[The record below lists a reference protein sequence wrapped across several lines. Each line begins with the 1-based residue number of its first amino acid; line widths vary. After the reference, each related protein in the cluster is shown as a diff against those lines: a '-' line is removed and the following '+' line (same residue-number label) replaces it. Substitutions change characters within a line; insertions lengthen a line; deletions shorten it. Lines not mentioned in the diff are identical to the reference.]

1 MSGYQ
6 NDKYKFSIKSP
17 VSVAMDDVIEK
28 RAEEIENLKEE
39 LLTYKILIKDLAHE
53 DPSYS
58 IRNKILNIAY
68 FIIEDVEL
76 FDYLSS
82 TKKFPI
88 NRLLNRTPVEKEF
101 FQSWKE
107 YIIAYVVIFSNPNY
121 KYLQEYIQ
129 VVESINIL
137 GVDEVSQVMQISEH
151 RGLIL
156 NKGLRSAIILTSK
169 GEFIKVK
176 SGKDNKI
183 GEDIISTEG
192 ITLRKYKLQIS
203 ILLSLLI
210 VIITIGV
217 FKYKAIDKT
226 IVIETTSS
234 ITLEVNKFNRIIDS
248 YSKTE
253 KGASMLKELK
263 VDNDDIDNSI
273 KNILDYAFNNGM
285 IPENGVLI
293 TVTGEPLRYNAL
305 NKTEEFIKEQE
316 IQVRLNNSGDEHKVS
331 P

>member
-101 FQSWKE
+101 FQTWKE

>member
-1 MSGYQ
+1 MSGFQ
-6 NDKYKFSIKSP
+6 NDKYKFSTKSP
-17 VSVAMDDVIEK
+17 SSVTLDDAIEK
-28 RAEEIENLKEE
+28 RAEEIESLKEE

-53 DPSYS
+53 YPSYS

-76 FDYLSS
+76 FDYLSE

-88 NRLLNRTPVEKEF
+88 NRLLKRTPVEREF
-101 FQSWKE
+101 LQAWRE
-107 YIIAYVVIFSNPNY
+107 YIVAYVVIFSNPNY

-129 VVESINIL
+129 VVEAINIL
-137 GVDEVSQVMQISEH
+137 GVDEISQIMQVSEH

-156 NKGLRSAIILTSK
+156 NKGFKSAIILTSK

-192 ITLRKYKLQIS
+192 ISIKKYKLQIS
-203 ILLSLLI
+203 ILLSL
-210 VIITIGV
+210 IIIILAIGA
-217 FKYKAIDKT
+217 FNYRAIDKT
-226 IVIETTSS
+226 IVIDATSA

-253 KGASMLKELK
+253 KGTNMLNELK
-263 VDNDDIDNSI
+263 VDNSAIDISI
-273 KNILDYAFNNGM
+273 KCILEYELNNDM
-285 IPENGVLI
+285 IPENGIII
-293 TVTGEPLRYNAL
+293 TVTGSKLKYDAL
-305 NKTEEFIKEQE
+305 EKTEEFIEEQK
-316 IQVRLNNSGDEHKVS
+316 IQVRFNNSGDEHKVS

>member
-58 IRNKILNIAY
+58 IRNRILNIAY